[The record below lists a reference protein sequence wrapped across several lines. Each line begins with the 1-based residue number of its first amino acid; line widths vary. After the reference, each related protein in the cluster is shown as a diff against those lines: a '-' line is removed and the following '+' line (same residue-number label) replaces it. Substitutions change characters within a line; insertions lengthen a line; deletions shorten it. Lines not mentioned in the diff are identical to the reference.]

1 MDGDPQASQE
11 RRSSARLFVSQLRP
25 KNSIPGFLET
35 DKKEGAAEDVYAG
48 ERWRMKMYLF
58 VIIIM
63 IIFYLYAS
71 PQHVKLAA
79 NVVFAYGR

>member
-1 MDGDPQASQE
+1 M
-11 RRSSARLFVSQLRP
+11 
-25 KNSIPGFLET
+25 
-35 DKKEGAAEDVYAG
+35 YAG

-58 VIIIM
+58 VIIII